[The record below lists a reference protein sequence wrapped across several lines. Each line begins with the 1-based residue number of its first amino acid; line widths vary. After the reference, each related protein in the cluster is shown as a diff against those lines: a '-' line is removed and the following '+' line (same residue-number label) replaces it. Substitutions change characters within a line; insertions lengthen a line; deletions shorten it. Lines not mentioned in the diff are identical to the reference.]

1 MYLQGTRCIMSGKGL
16 VKASI
21 TELERAVRSRESK
34 MNFKKG
40 SFQNKMYYK
49 SLSFVI
55 GIQVSLK
62 IYLDSRT
69 QKKTCREDNKR
80 NSLEVRCA
88 KQIEIT
94 FDKIVRNFVS
104 YVTPVNKKLKN

>member
-1 MYLQGTRCIMSGKGL
+1 MSSKG
-16 VKASI
+16 VVIASI
-21 TELERAVRSRESK
+21 TELERAIGSRESNK
-34 MNFKKG
+34 NCKNGTFR
-40 SFQNKMYYK
+40 NKMYYK

-62 IYLDSRT
+62 FYLVSRT

-80 NSLEVRCA
+80 TSLEVRCA
-88 KQIEIT
+88 NQIEIT

-104 YVTPVNKKLKN
+104 YVTPVNKELKK